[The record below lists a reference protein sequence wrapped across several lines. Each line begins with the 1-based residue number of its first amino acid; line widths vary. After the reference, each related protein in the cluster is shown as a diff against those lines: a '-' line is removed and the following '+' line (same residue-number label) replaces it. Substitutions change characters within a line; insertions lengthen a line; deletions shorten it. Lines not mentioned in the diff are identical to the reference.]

1 MFIQIA
7 ALGVGAL
14 MVVVLGNIT
23 ATQLIVHQQQAAHT
37 ISSIHH
43 CWRKICQQKQ
53 RFSAPIANDCFQNNI
68 V

>member
-23 ATQLIVHQQQAAHT
+23 TQLIVHQQLAAHT

-53 RFSAPIANDCFQNNI
+53 CFSASIANDCFQNS
-68 V
+68 VV

>member
-23 ATQLIVHQQQAAHT
+23 TQLIVHQQQATHT

-53 RFSAPIANDCFQNNI
+53 RFSAPIANDCFQNS
-68 V
+68 VV

>member
-23 ATQLIVHQQQAAHT
+23 TQLIVHQQQAAHT

-53 RFSAPIANDCFQNNI
+53 HFSAPIANDCFQNS
-68 V
+68 VV